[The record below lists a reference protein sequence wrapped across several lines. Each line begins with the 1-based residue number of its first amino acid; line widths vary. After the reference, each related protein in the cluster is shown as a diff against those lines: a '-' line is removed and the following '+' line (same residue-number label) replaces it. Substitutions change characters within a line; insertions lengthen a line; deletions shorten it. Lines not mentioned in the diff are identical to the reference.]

1 MPRSATRPNVGGL
14 RTVMQEL
21 IYLAARVVRSA
32 RQLTLRFSH
41 HCPGFEAFRKLHAEF
56 P

>member
-1 MPRSATRPNVGGL
+1 M
-14 RTVMQEL
+14 VMQEL

-41 HCPGFEAFRKLHAEF
+41 HCPGFEAFRQLHAEF